1 MGFFK
6 AVHSAGIFFKWFTPL
21 KFFYLVHS
29 KTFLNSG
36 YHLQLYFYL
45 GSPNFFTEYSL
56 WFVYIV
62 FSMVM
67 SIVFSMVYYI
77 VSSMVFL
84 KVVNSTPIFTTLI
97 VGF

>member
-1 MGFFK
+1 MVHSIEIFLLGSFQDFFK
-6 AVHSAGIFFKWFTPL
+6 PWF
-21 KFFYLVHS
+21 Y
-29 KTFLNSG
+29 
-36 YHLQLYFYL
+36 LQLYFYL

-77 VSSMVFL
+77 VGSMVFL